1 MVGIS
6 AIHKNGIKVRKKNK
20 VKKGERRMPAPGKG

>member
-1 MVGIS
+1 MVGVS

-20 VKKGERRMPAPGKG
+20 VKKGERRMPVPEKG